1 MQKNLDRFDLL
12 MDAIDRLPQTG
23 DQGTWL
29 KPQLKDR
36 LIKRRQDINKHGKG
50 MPEIR
55 NLELAMELG

>member
-1 MQKNLDRFDLL
+1 

-55 NLELAMELG
+55 NLELAMELR